1 MKILVLGARGN
12 LGGQLVKFLSMNERC
27 DVIGLSNRELDITDQ
42 EAVFKTVKLI
52 QPQAI
57 INAAAYN
64 AVDNCEKDDQ
74 EFARAVKLNGLAVGF
89 LAEAA
94 AQCQAVF
101 VHYSTDYVFAG
112 DVPAGYREE
121 DLPHPISRYGQ
132 SKLMGEKALLQFKD
146 SGLKWYLVRTSKLF
160 GPPGHSAQ
168 AKPDFF
174 SLMLK
179 LSRERDTLEV
189 VDDET
194 SCFTYT
200 PDLAQATLEFLDQRP
215 EYGIYHLAN
224 TGPGTWYQAALELFR
239 LSGAR
244 VGVRPVPS
252 EYFPRPAKRPKF
264 SVLLNTKLPPMRD
277 YRLALKDYLEAL
289 HSVCNPVGKKDERR
303 RKKEVATN

>member
-12 LGGQLVKFLSMNERC
+12 LGGQLIKFLSMNERYIP
-27 DVIGLSNRELDITDQ
+27 VTLSSRELDITDQ

-74 EFARAVKLNGLAVGF
+74 EFARAVKLNGRAVGF

-94 AQCQAVF
+94 ARCGAVF

-121 DLPHPISRYGQ
+121 DLPCPISRYGQ
-132 SKLMGEKALLQFKD
+132 SKLMGEQALLQVKD
-146 SGLKWYLVRTSKLF
+146 SGLKWYLIRTSKLF
-160 GPPGHSAQ
+160 GPPGQSGQ

-189 VDDET
+189 VDEET
-194 SCFTYT
+194 GCFTYT
-200 PDLAQATLEFLDQRP
+200 PDLAQATLGILDQCP

-224 TGPGTWYQAALELFR
+224 TGSGTWYQAALELFR
-239 LSGAR
+239 LSGTQ
-244 VGVRPVPS
+244 VKLIPVPG
-252 EYFPRPAKRPKF
+252 EHFPRPAKRPKF
-264 SVLLNTKLPPMRD
+264 SVLLNTKLPPMRN
-277 YRLALKDYLEAL
+277 YRLALKDHLEAV
-289 HSVCNPVGKKDERR
+289 HSV
-303 RKKEVATN
+303 